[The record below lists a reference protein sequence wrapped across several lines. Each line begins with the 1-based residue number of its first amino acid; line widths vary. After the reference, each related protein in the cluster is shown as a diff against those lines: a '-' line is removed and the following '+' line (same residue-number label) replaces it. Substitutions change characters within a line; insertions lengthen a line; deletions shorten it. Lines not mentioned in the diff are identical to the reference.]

1 MMPDF
6 ESKIEEMLDKVRD
19 GSLEQ
24 LRCSVG
30 SELME
35 NGMTLKTIEFTYD
48 NDFEMVSI
56 TFKEFLQR
64 KGLG

>member
-1 MMPDF
+1 MFPDF
-6 ESKIEEMLDKVRD
+6 ESKIEEMLDKVRR

-24 LRCSVG
+24 LKCSIG

-35 NGMTLKTIEFTYD
+35 NGMTLITTDFKYD

-56 TFKEFLQR
+56 TFNKVV
-64 KGLG
+64 K